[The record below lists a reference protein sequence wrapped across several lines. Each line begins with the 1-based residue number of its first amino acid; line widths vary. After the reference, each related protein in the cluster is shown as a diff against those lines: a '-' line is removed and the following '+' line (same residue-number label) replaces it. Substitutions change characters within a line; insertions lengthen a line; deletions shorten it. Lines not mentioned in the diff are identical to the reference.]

1 MIGSRIE
8 QRLPR
13 KCIALILA
21 GGRGNRLMPLTT
33 KRSKPAVYFGGKFR
47 IIDFALSN
55 CINSGIRRISVVTQY
70 KSHSL
75 LRHLQRGW
83 NFMRH
88 EFNEYIEFLPAQ
100 QRLDEALWYRG
111 TADAIFQNLDII
123 RGQKAE
129 TILILAG
136 DHVYK
141 MDYTRLL
148 EEHNK
153 SGKPCTVACIEVDRD
168 KACSFGVLNVNEKR
182 EITDFIEKPC
192 DPTPMPGSTDRCLA
206 SMGIYVFKA
215 EYLYEMLS
223 RDLADSS
230 SSHDFGKDLI
240 PAVVHDGAAHAHFF
254 KDSCVSN
261 NNEVPSHYWRDV
273 GSIDSYWESNIDLTA
288 ITPSLNLYDEDWP
301 IWTFQEQ
308 LPPAK
313 FVHNDDQRRGMAVN
327 SIVSGGCIVSG
338 SYVKQSV
345 LFSKCRLNSFSLVE
359 DSLLLPS
366 VEVGQFARLKKVI
379 VDRGCRIP
387 SGLVVGEDP
396 SMDAQ
401 RFYRSEGG
409 VTVITREML
418 ERLGYPS

>member
-168 KACSFGVLNVNEKR
+168 KACSFGVLKVNETR
-182 EITDFIEKPC
+182 EITDFVEKPC

>member
-1 MIGSRIE
+1 MIAVNRPE

-13 KCIALILA
+13 KAIALILA

-123 RGQKAE
+123 RGQNAE

-148 EEHNK
+148 DEHNK
-153 SGKPCTVACIEVDRD
+153 SGKPCTVACIDVPVD
-168 KACSFGVLNVNEKR
+168 KACSFGVMDVNADHV
-182 EITDFIEKPC
+182 ITHFVEKPS
-192 DPTPMPGSTDRCLA
+192 DPEPSPGHPGTCLA

-223 RDLADSS
+223 RDLADPT

-240 PAVVHDGAAHAHFF
+240 PMVVRDGAAHAHYFSE
-254 KDSCVSN
+254 SCVRTSD
-261 NNEVPSHYWRDV
+261 SSDFYWRDV
-273 GSIDSYWESNIDLTA
+273 GTIDSYWEANIDLTA
-288 ITPSLNLYDEDWP
+288 ITPALNLYDVDWP

-313 FVHNDDQRRGMAVN
+313 FVHNDDHRRGMAVN

-359 DSLLLPS
+359 ESLLLPS
-366 VEVGQFARLKKVI
+366 VEVGQFARLKKVL

-387 SGLVVGEDP
+387 SGMVVGEDP
-396 SMDAQ
+396 DDDAR

-418 ERLGYPS
+418 ERLGYPT